1 MAPDAVTRLFNY
13 GMLKKRPRPPQK
25 KPNDL
30 TWAGTIKRFTAVMG
44 HHTVALFQLEAL
56 GGSTEVVN

>member
-1 MAPDAVTRLFNY
+1 MQSLIYLFID

-30 TWAGTIKRFTAVMG
+30 TWAGTIKHFKAVMS
-44 HHTVALFQLEAL
+44 HHTVAVFQLEAL

>member
-1 MAPDAVTRLFNY
+1 MVRDAVTRLFNY

-44 HHTVALFQLEAL
+44 HHIFALFQVETLE
-56 GGSTEVVN
+56 GNTEVLN